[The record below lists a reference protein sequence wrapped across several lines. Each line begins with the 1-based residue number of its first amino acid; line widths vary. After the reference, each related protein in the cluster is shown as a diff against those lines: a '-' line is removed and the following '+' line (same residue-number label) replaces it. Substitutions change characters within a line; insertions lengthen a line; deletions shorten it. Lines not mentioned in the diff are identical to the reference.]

1 VKYWKTIMITLL
13 VVLLVGINL
22 FLILIDDSKVEKT
35 LYVNSWTSAREQ
47 DLEETMVT
55 EGISSPQEEQYVY
68 YDDSKGSFE
77 GFMVKEGEEV
87 TSGRELF
94 YYKTD
99 SYVEAIAH
107 LEAEKESV
115 QNQLDSLE
123 DRKDRLDSLLISSSA
138 GVASFGEDQT
148 SMSETSIEIDIYE
161 TEAEIS
167 RLESELEKYEDQID
181 SIDGKLPYLH
191 EISDIDGTVKEINKD
206 LSNPVITIASNE
218 SVIEGTV
225 PETQHKKLQQGL
237 DVLISLRNSNSNKN
251 YKGSI
256 VKVSAFPEGKPSV
269 EMESTYPFTV
279 ALNEP
284 IEDLVH
290 GAHVDV
296 KIITEEVLD
305 AITVPSESVY
315 KSQLQVLQ
323 NGIIAKREVKTG
335 LEVMGTQQ
343 IELGLEVGD
352 VVVREPV
359 SFEGETISFYTPLQ
373 FNQWEKEMYG
383 DMSKLEIIKLVGQG
397 ILAGQ

>member
-1 VKYWKTIMITLL
+1 MKWWKTIMITVLAI
-13 VVLLVGINL
+13 LLVGVNL
-22 FLILIDDSKVEKT
+22 FLIIKDNSKVDKT
-35 LYVNSWTSAREQ
+35 LYVSSWTSAIEQ

-55 EGISSPQEEQYVY
+55 EGISAPQEEQYVY

-87 TSGRELF
+87 SSGSELF

-99 SYVEAIAH
+99 SYVDAIAH

-115 QNQLDSLE
+115 LKQLDGLE
-123 DRKDRLDSLLISSSA
+123 DRKDSLDSLLTSSSA
-138 GVASFGEDQT
+138 EMEEFFL
-148 SMSETSIEIDIYE
+148 MSESSIEMEIYE

-167 RLESELEKYEDQID
+167 RLEGELEKYEDQID

-206 LSNPVITIASNE
+206 LSNPVITIASME
-218 SVIEGTV
+218 PIIEGKV
-225 PETQHKKLQQGL
+225 PEAEHKKLQPGL
-237 DVLISLRNSNSNKN
+237 DVLISLKNSNKN
-251 YKGSI
+251 YKGMI
-256 VKVSAFPEGKPSV
+256 ETISAFPKGKPSV
-269 EMESTYPFTV
+269 EKESTYPFTV
-279 ALNEP
+279 VLNEP

-296 KIITEEVLD
+296 KIITEEVID
-305 AITVPSESVY
+305 AITVPSESIHKTQVHI
-315 KSQLQVLQ
+315 LQDGKV
-323 NGIIAKREVKTG
+323 AKREVKSGLKVKETQEIESG
-335 LEVMGTQQ
+335 LEV
-343 IELGLEVGD
+343 EE

-383 DMSKLEIIKLVGQG
+383 DMRKLEIVKLVGKG
-397 ILAGQ
+397 ILAGS

>member
-1 VKYWKTIMITLL
+1 MKWWKTIMITVLAI
-13 VVLLVGINL
+13 LLVGVNL
-22 FLILIDDSKVEKT
+22 FLIIKDNSKVDKT
-35 LYVNSWTSAREQ
+35 LYVSSWTSAIEQ

-55 EGISSPQEEQYVY
+55 EGISAPQEEQYVY

-87 TSGRELF
+87 SSGSELF

-99 SYVEAIAH
+99 SYVDAIAH

-115 QNQLDSLE
+115 LKQLDGLE
-123 DRKDRLDSLLISSSA
+123 DRKDSLDSLLTSSSA
-138 GVASFGEDQT
+138 EMEEFFL
-148 SMSETSIEIDIYE
+148 MSESSIEMEIYE

-167 RLESELEKYEDQID
+167 RLEGELEKYEDQID

-206 LSNPVITIASNE
+206 LSNPVITIASME
-218 SVIEGTV
+218 PIIKGKV
-225 PETQHKKLQQGL
+225 PEAEHNKLQPGL
-237 DVLISLRNSNSNKN
+237 EVLISLKNSNKN
-251 YKGSI
+251 YKGTI
-256 VKVSAFPEGKPSV
+256 ETISAFPEGKPSV
-269 EMESTYPFTV
+269 EKESTYPFTIV
-279 ALNEP
+279 LNEP

-296 KIITEEVLD
+296 KIITEEVID
-305 AITVPSESVY
+305 AITVPSESVH
-315 KSQLQVLQ
+315 KSQVHILQDGKV
-323 NGIIAKREVKTG
+323 AKREVKSGLKVKETQEIESG
-335 LEVMGTQQ
+335 LEV
-343 IELGLEVGD
+343 EE

-383 DMSKLEIIKLVGQG
+383 DMRKLEIVKLVGKG
-397 ILAGQ
+397 ILAGS

>member
-1 VKYWKTIMITLL
+1 MKWWKTIMITVLAI
-13 VVLLVGINL
+13 LLVGVNL
-22 FLILIDDSKVEKT
+22 FLMIKDNSKVDKT
-35 LYVNSWTSAREQ
+35 LYVSSWTSAIEQ

-55 EGISSPQEEQYVY
+55 EGISAPQEEQYVY

-87 TSGRELF
+87 SSGSELF

-99 SYVEAIAH
+99 SYVDAIAH

-115 QNQLDSLE
+115 LKQLDGLE
-123 DRKDRLDSLLISSSA
+123 DRKDSLDSLLTSSSA
-138 GVASFGEDQT
+138 EMEEFFL
-148 SMSETSIEIDIYE
+148 MSESSIEMEIYE

-167 RLESELEKYEDQID
+167 RLEGELEKYEDQID

-206 LSNPVITIASNE
+206 LSNPVITIASKE
-218 SVIEGTV
+218 PIIEGKV
-225 PETQHKKLQQGL
+225 PEAEHKKLQPGL
-237 DVLISLRNSNSNKN
+237 EVLISLKNSNKN
-251 YKGSI
+251 YKGI
-256 VKVSAFPEGKPSV
+256 IETISAFPEGKPSV
-269 EMESTYPFTV
+269 EKESTYPFTV
-279 ALNEP
+279 VLNEP

-296 KIITEEVLD
+296 KIITEEVID
-305 AITVPSESVY
+305 AITVPSESVH
-315 KSQLQVLQ
+315 KSQVHILQDGKV
-323 NGIIAKREVKTG
+323 AKREVKSGLKVKETQEIESG
-335 LEVMGTQQ
+335 LEV
-343 IELGLEVGD
+343 EE

-383 DMSKLEIIKLVGQG
+383 DMRKLEIVKLVGKG
-397 ILAGQ
+397 ILAGS

>member
-1 VKYWKTIMITLL
+1 MKWWKTIMISLL
-13 VVLLVGINL
+13 VLLLVGVNL
-22 FLILIDDSKVEKT
+22 FLILKEDSKVDKT

-55 EGISSPQEEQYVY
+55 EGISAPGEEQYVY

-87 TSGRELF
+87 TSGSELF

-99 SYVEAIAH
+99 SYVDAIAH
-107 LEAEKESV
+107 LEVEKESV
-115 QNQLDSLE
+115 QKQLDGLE
-123 DRKDRLDSLLISSSA
+123 DRIDSLDSLLTSSSA
-138 GVASFGEDQT
+138 EIEEQT
-148 SMSETSIEIDIYE
+148 FMSEASIEMDIYE

-181 SIDGKLPYLH
+181 SIDEKLPYLH
-191 EISDIDGTVKEINKD
+191 EISDIDGTVKKINKD
-206 LSNPVITIASNE
+206 LSNPVITIASKDPI
-218 SVIEGTV
+218 IEGTV
-225 PETQHKKLQQGL
+225 PEAEHKKLQPGL
-237 DVLISLRNSNSNKN
+237 DVLISLKNSNKN

-256 VKVSAFPEGKPSV
+256 ETISAFPKGKPSV
-269 EMESTYPFTV
+269 EKESNYPFTV
-279 ALNEP
+279 VLNEP
-284 IEDLVH
+284 IEDLIH

-305 AITVPSESVY
+305 AITVPSESVH
-315 KSQLQVLQ
+315 KSQVQILQ
-323 NGIIAKREVKTG
+323 NGKIAKREVESG
-335 LEVMGTQQ
+335 LKVKEIQE
-343 IELGLEVGD
+343 IESGLEVGE

-383 DMSKLEIIKLVGQG
+383 DLTQLAIVKLVGKG
-397 ILAGQ
+397 ILAGH